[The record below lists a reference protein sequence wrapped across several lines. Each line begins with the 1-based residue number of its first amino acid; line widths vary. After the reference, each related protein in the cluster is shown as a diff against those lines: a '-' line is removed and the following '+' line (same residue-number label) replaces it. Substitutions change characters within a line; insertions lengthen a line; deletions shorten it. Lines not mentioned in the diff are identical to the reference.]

1 MNRRTLPALTALATV
16 TVLLLTGCGGESS
29 EADEKTPGAGES
41 SAKASASA
49 GEKGEAENVDRP
61 KMTFPKDFEMKFNWD
76 DPSDPDSASA
86 LNDAKNYVRSVYF
99 GIFEQDPE
107 SSAYK
112 FFVEPMSQA
121 HTYAR
126 DQIQQYVDGGWVLG
140 GKITYSKAEVADGK
154 AQGTKVVNYC
164 YDESQ
169 VYGKEAKTGKKVDG
183 GSDAGSPHLSFTLVM
198 KESGDVDDLWLVHN
212 VESERGAAQCAG
224 S

>member
-16 TVLLLTGCGGESS
+16 TVLLLTACGGESN
-29 EADEKTPGAGES
+29 EADEEIPGAKES
-41 SAKASASA
+41 SAKASASP
-49 GEKGEAENVDRP
+49 GEKGEAEVVDRP

-76 DPSDPDSASA
+76 DPSDPDSATA
-86 LNDAKNYVRSVYF
+86 LNDAENYVRSVYF

>member
-1 MNRRTLPALTALATV
+1 MNRRTLPALTALATA
-16 TVLLLTGCGGESS
+16 TTLLLTACGGESP
-29 EADEKTPGAGES
+29 EADEKIPGAGES
-41 SAKASASA
+41 SAEASASPS
-49 GEKGEAENVDRP
+49 EESEAENIDRP
-61 KMTFPKDFEMKFNWD
+61 KMTFPKGFDMKFNWD
-76 DPSDPDSASA
+76 DPSDPDSATA

-112 FFVEPMSQA
+112 FYVEPMSQA

-140 GKITYSKAEVADGK
+140 GKIAYSKAEVTDGK
-154 AQGTKVVNYC
+154 AKGTKVVNYC

-169 VYGKEAKTGKKVDG
+169 VYGRDAKTGKKVDG

-198 KESGDVDDLWLVHN
+198 KESDAVDNLWLVHN
-212 VESERGAAQCAG
+212 VESERGAAQCVG